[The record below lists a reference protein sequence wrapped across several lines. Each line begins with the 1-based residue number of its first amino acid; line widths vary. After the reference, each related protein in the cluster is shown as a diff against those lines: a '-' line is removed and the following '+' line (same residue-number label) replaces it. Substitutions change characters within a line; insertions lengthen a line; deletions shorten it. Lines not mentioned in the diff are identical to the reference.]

1 MYNTQLQYIT
11 HYLLIKS
18 CLDYI
23 IVLPMRNNMQ
33 NYNLLYKIY
42 FTQTR
47 EV

>member
-18 CLDYI
+18 CLVYI
-23 IVLPMRNNMQ
+23 IVLPNMQ
-33 NYNLLYKIY
+33 NYNLVYKIY